1 MSRTK
6 LRPLCVLALA
16 AAGTTSTCPRVRAQ
30 PDESS
35 LPQANVH
42 VVLCDLFGGRIREAQ
57 IAQIHLLSRDRRRDL
72 VPHAKATVI
81 TGVPYGYYT
90 VSAWDTGGGIAEREI
105 TVNTKEVWVRVGL
118 SFPAG
123 QRVGPPGDL
132 TITGEVLPQP
142 AKGDWWVRAEG
153 VVLNVSREAPI
164 SREGRFAIGG
174 LEMGAYLV
182 EVFDGSKLRHT
193 ETVEIDLK
201 QPNTRLRISL
211 PVGPP

>member
-72 VPHAKATVI
+72 VPRAKATVI

-142 AKGDWWVRAEG
+142 A
-153 VVLNVSREAPI
+153 NTT
-164 SREGRFAIGG
+164 
-174 LEMGAYLV
+174 
-182 EVFDGSKLRHT
+182 GS
-193 ETVEIDLK
+193 
-201 QPNTRLRISL
+201 
-211 PVGPP
+211 